1 MIVWSLREYRNIYAG
16 GDCVHTQE
24 LLAIPAKSLG
34 IVNRNLSLQKLV
46 FKNYHI
52 TFLHN
57 LNWLLFSI
65 FNFLAYEVVILI
77 AYWNSHFLL
86 TPLR

>member
-1 MIVWSLREYRNIYAG
+1 M
-16 GDCVHTQE
+16 HTQE

-34 IVNRNLSLQKLV
+34 TVNRNLSLQKLV

-57 LNWLLFSI
+57 LNRFLFSI
-65 FNFLAYEVVILI
+65 FNFLACEAIILI
-77 AYWNSHFLL
+77 AY
-86 TPLR
+86 